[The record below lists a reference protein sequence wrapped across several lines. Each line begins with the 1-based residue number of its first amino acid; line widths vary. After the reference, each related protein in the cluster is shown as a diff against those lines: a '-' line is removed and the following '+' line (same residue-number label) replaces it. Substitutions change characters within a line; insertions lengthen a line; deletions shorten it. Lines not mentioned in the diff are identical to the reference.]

1 MQGPDI
7 GYLVPQFPGQ
17 THGFFW
23 REILELEKSG
33 AAVHVLSTR
42 RPRSGI
48 VSHEWAPCA
57 IERTTYLTVPMFR
70 SLLAAVS
77 PSAFRFLKGSDAPE
91 LKYAL
96 PLLPYAFDLV
106 RICRSRNIDHVHVHF
121 CGKAALLAAMARC
134 LGGPSYSM
142 TLHARL
148 SHFGP
153 EQDFKWRHADFCIV
167 VTDTLMKEVNGEL
180 SENLPARLVRQP
192 MGVDTDF
199 FRRETAYIPYS
210 EVGPL
215 KLFSCGRLNKGKG
228 HQDTLQALRI
238 LLDKGLDVDLR
249 IAGEDEKGGKGFRK
263 QLETDIVR
271 LRLQEHVTLLGAVS
285 ADKIRSTLLA
295 SHVFVLPSRDEALG
309 VAFMEAMSCEVPTIG
324 ADVGGVS
331 ELIRDGIDGILVP
344 PIDAPA
350 LTAAILAL
358 ASHPER
364 AATLGRQGRTRV
376 IEKFAARRSA
386 EVLLEE
392 ISRTQR

>member
-1 MQGPDI
+1 
-7 GYLVPQFPGQ
+7 
-17 THGFFW
+17 
-23 REILELEKSG
+23 
-33 AAVHVLSTR
+33 
-42 RPRSGI
+42 
-48 VSHEWAPCA
+48 
-57 IERTTYLTVPMFR
+57 
-70 SLLAAVS
+70 
-77 PSAFRFLKGSDAPE
+77 
-91 LKYAL
+91 
-96 PLLPYAFDLV
+96 
-106 RICRSRNIDHVHVHF
+106 
-121 CGKAALLAAMARC
+121 
-134 LGGPSYSM
+134 
-142 TLHARL
+142 
-148 SHFGP
+148 
-153 EQDFKWRHADFCIV
+153 
-167 VTDTLMKEVNGEL
+167 MKEVNGEL